1 MYFLLVICAFLT
13 NFFVNGDFA
22 ERLLEQHNELRAT
35 HNTPPLKL
43 DDDLTKKANDIVRK
57 AAKDGEF
64 FDGKDLSPPGVNT
77 MMVCASFKR
86 KEDSAKDVASSWLV
100 LVDYIFIIKIF
111 CNKQT
116 QIGKTMLFQNA
127 HMYYFPHKMLRL

>member
-1 MYFLLVICAFLT
+1 MYLFLFVIWTSLT
-13 NFFVNGDFA
+13 NILVNGDFA

-64 FDGKDLSPPGVNT
+64 FDGKDPSPPGVNT

-100 LVDYIFIIKIF
+100 YQSVSCCL
-111 CNKQT
+111 
-116 QIGKTMLFQNA
+116 L
-127 HMYYFPHKMLRL
+127 

>member
-1 MYFLLVICAFLT
+1 MYFLLVICTSLI
-13 NFFVNGDFA
+13 NILVKGDFA
-22 ERLLEQHNELRAT
+22 ERLLEQHNELRAA

-64 FDGKDLSPPGVNT
+64 FDGKDPSPAGVNT

-86 KEDSAKDVASSWLV
+86 KEDSAKDVASSWYVFLP
-100 LVDYIFIIKIF
+100 FH
-111 CNKQT
+111 NKLLKLNSAFALKS
-116 QIGKTMLFQNA
+116 IERRYSSKL
-127 HMYYFPHKMLRL
+127 